1 MGIWVSYWVWSL
13 KSMRLLTSYC
23 LKWKICVFSQNWP
36 KYPEPISTL
45 KEHAAVAFIDH
56 FFRSLPPNSGTK
68 LWHNVFMC
76 SAREKDEVWKD
87 DLDYSCRGQGDCAL
101 CMFVRW
107 AKPQLQQQQMGV
119 YCMSI
124 ITKHVDYF
132 WYILGHSPNN
142 VHFPFV
148 QEKSC
153 LSFMHLAMWHFLWR
167 FLVHLVYGTR
177 QKLSDL

>member
-1 MGIWVSYWVWSL
+1 M
-13 KSMRLLTSYC
+13 
-23 LKWKICVFSQNWP
+23 WP
-36 KYPEPISTL
+36 MYPEPISTL
-45 KEHAAVAFIDH
+45 KEHAAVAFIDL

-76 SAREKDEVWKD
+76 PAREMDEVWNY
-87 DLDYSCRGQGDCAL
+87 DLDYSCRVQRDCAL

-107 AKPQLQQQQMGV
+107 AKPQLPRGV
-119 YCMSI
+119 RKQWGVCCMSI

-153 LSFMHLAMWHFLWR
+153 LSFMHMAM
-167 FLVHLVYGTR
+167 
-177 QKLSDL
+177 